1 MSQLQLRQPETTV
14 AAFAAEVATVHLDEA
29 AFIR

>member
-14 AAFAAEVATVHLDEA
+14 AVFAAEVTTVRLDEA

>member
-1 MSQLQLRQPETTV
+1 MSQLQLRQPETTG
-14 AAFAAEVATVHLDEA
+14 AAEVTTVHLDEA